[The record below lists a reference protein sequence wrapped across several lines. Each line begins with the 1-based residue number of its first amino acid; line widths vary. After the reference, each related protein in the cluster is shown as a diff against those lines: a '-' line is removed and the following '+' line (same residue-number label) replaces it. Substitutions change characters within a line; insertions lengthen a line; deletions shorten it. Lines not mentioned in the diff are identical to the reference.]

1 MNQSPRQNRLKFAAI
16 ANEAE
21 FRQDLEH
28 FKRAKTLK
36 QNDPE
41 HFAQTELLRNSFV
54 QVQERALQE
63 REKASP
69 RRYDKVKSKVI
80 GNLNSQKK
88 AKKNQRRVADRKA
101 YDMDMVGKL

>member
-28 FKRAKTLK
+28 FKKANTLK

-41 HFAQTELLRNSFV
+41 HFA
-54 QVQERALQE
+54 
-63 REKASP
+63 
-69 RRYDKVKSKVI
+69 
-80 GNLNSQKK
+80 
-88 AKKNQRRVADRKA
+88 
-101 YDMDMVGKL
+101 